1 MNKQSKERQLHT
13 HREIERD
20 GEGER
25 QTNIQTD
32 KQFSIELCVFH
43 ALCENCLNSLAEKL
57 TNSPPYAVIYALV
70 AVVVVVVV
78 MQKYSYVWSYIS
90 MHIV

>member
-1 MNKQSKERQLHT
+1 MNKQSKERQIY
-13 HREIERD
+13 REKERRR
-20 GEGER
+20 ER
-25 QTNIQTD
+25 QTNTQTD

-70 AVVVVVVV
+70 PVVVVVF
-78 MQKYSYVWSYIS
+78 MQKYSYVY
-90 MHIV
+90 

>member
-1 MNKQSKERQLHT
+1 MNKQSKERQII
-13 HREIERD
+13 RERRE
-20 GEGER
+20 ER

-43 ALCENCLNSLAEKL
+43 ALGENCLNSLAEKL

-78 MQKYSYVWSYIS
+78 MQQYSYVYRVI
-90 MHIV
+90 

>member
-1 MNKQSKERQLHT
+1 MNKQSKERQI
-13 HREIERD
+13 HREKERWK
-20 GEGER
+20 ER

-70 AVVVVVVV
+70 AAVVVVEVVVVVV
-78 MQKYSYVWSYIS
+78 MQQYSYVYRVI
-90 MHIV
+90 

>member
-1 MNKQSKERQLHT
+1 MNKQSKERQI
-13 HREIERD
+13 HREKERWK
-20 GEGER
+20 ER

-70 AVVVVVVV
+70 AVVVVVEVVVVVV
-78 MQKYSYVWSYIS
+78 MQQFSYVYRVI
-90 MHIV
+90 

>member
-1 MNKQSKERQLHT
+1 MNKQSKERQI
-13 HREIERD
+13 HREKERWK
-20 GEGER
+20 ER

-43 ALCENCLNSLAEKL
+43 ALGENCLNSLAEKL

-70 AVVVVVVV
+70 AVVVVVEVVVVVV
-78 MQKYSYVWSYIS
+78 MQQYSYVYRVI
-90 MHIV
+90 

>member
-1 MNKQSKERQLHT
+1 MNKQSKERQI
-13 HREIERD
+13 HREKERWK
-20 GEGER
+20 ER

-43 ALCENCLNSLAEKL
+43 ALGENCLNSLAEKL

-70 AVVVVVVV
+70 AVVVVVEVVIVV
-78 MQKYSYVWSYIS
+78 MQQYSYVYRVI
-90 MHIV
+90 

>member
-1 MNKQSKERQLHT
+1 MNKQSKERQII
-13 HREIERD
+13 RERRE
-20 GEGER
+20 ER

-70 AVVVVVVV
+70 AVVVEVVVVVV
-78 MQKYSYVWSYIS
+78 MQEYSYVYRVI
-90 MHIV
+90 

>member
-1 MNKQSKERQLHT
+1 MNKQSKERQIL
-13 HREIERD
+13 RERRV
-20 GEGER
+20 ER

-32 KQFSIELCVFH
+32 KQFTIELCVFH

-70 AVVVVVVV
+70 AVVVVVVEVVVVVV
-78 MQKYSYVWSYIS
+78 MQQYSYVYRVI
-90 MHIV
+90 

>member
-1 MNKQSKERQLHT
+1 MNKQSKERQI
-13 HREIERD
+13 HREKERWK
-20 GEGER
+20 ER

-70 AVVVVVVV
+70 AVVVVVVEVVVVVV
-78 MQKYSYVWSYIS
+78 MQQYSYVYRVI
-90 MHIV
+90 

>member
-1 MNKQSKERQLHT
+1 MNKQSKERQIY
-13 HREIERD
+13 RERWR
-20 GEGER
+20 ER
-25 QTNIQTD
+25 QINIQTD

-70 AVVVVVVV
+70 AVVVVIIVVVV
-78 MQKYSYVWSYIS
+78 MQKYSYV
-90 MHIV
+90 

>member
-1 MNKQSKERQLHT
+1 MNKQSKERWK
-13 HREIERD
+13 
-20 GEGER
+20 ER

-70 AVVVVVVV
+70 AVVVVVLEVV
-78 MQKYSYVWSYIS
+78 VVVVIQQYSYVYRVI
-90 MHIV
+90 

>member
-1 MNKQSKERQLHT
+1 MNKQSKDRQIHRERWRERQ
-13 HREIERD
+13 I
-20 GEGER
+20 
-25 QTNIQTD
+25 NIQTD

-70 AVVVVVVV
+70 AVVVVIIVVVV
-78 MQKYSYVWSYIS
+78 MQKYSYV
-90 MHIV
+90 